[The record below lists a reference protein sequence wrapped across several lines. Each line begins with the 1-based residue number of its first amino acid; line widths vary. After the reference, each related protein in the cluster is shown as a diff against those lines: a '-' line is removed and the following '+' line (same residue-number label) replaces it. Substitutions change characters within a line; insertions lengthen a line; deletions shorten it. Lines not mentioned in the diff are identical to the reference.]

1 MHLLTENPKSREY
14 KTFTCNS
21 CSYKA
26 DVFGAIQKD
35 HRGTFET
42 FLCLN
47 CRILLDT
54 QTEDAKVEGDNFRDM
69 VIRFSP
75 IEPKYLCCDKS
86 DLIKWDSQMCLCPKC
101 SEKMEL
107 TRLEINVDQVGTVK
121 FFEK

>member
-42 FLCLN
+42 FVCLN

-54 QTEDAKVEGDNFRDM
+54 QTEDAKIEGDNFRDM

-75 IEPKYLCCDKS
+75 IESKCLCCDKL
-86 DLIKWDSQMCLCPKC
+86 DLIKWDSETCLCPKC

-107 TRLEINVDQVGTVK
+107 TRLEINVDQVGTVRII
-121 FFEK
+121 